1 MPPQVLLSRRVA
13 FKQHRGVPDGAGT
26 EFPPPRSL
34 AMHRMAA
41 ILTRIGSWTA
51 SPAAFLVVTLYA
63 VLWVIFD
70 RESFNMHGTATL
82 ATWLMTLFIQRAEHR
97 DTQALHAKL
106 DELLRVHGNARKELS
121 TVDELEPEEI
131 EHHRTKERQ
140 ADRV

>member
-34 AMHRMAA
+34 AMYRMAA

-51 SPAAFLVVTLYA
+51 SPAAFLVVTLCA

-106 DELLRVHGNARKELS
+106 DELLVVHGQARNELARI
-121 TVDELEPEEI
+121 DEKEPEDVEQF
-131 EHHRTKERQ
+131 R
-140 ADRV
+140 ADMRKDQHI